1 MSAPIALPLPDKR
14 VRPTSRAEIGDRL
27 FVVGGKLL
35 LLVLLGLAVLLPL
48 LAIFWRGFS
57 NDAGQGG
64 GWLAAKTLL
73 TSANFH
79 WLLGNSLKVSS
90 ASPPS
95 SYRWLTCLPTR
106 CNAR

>member
-1 MSAPIALPLPDKR
+1 MAVELSLPLPAKR
-14 VRPTSRAEIGDRL
+14 ARQAARAQIGDRL
-27 FVVGGKLL
+27 FVLGGKLV

-57 NDAGQGG
+57 GEAGQGG
-64 GWLAAKTLL
+64 GLVAARELV

-90 ASPPS
+90 AWPPS
-95 SYRWLTCLPTR
+95 WCRWPTCLPMP

>member
-1 MSAPIALPLPDKR
+1 MSANIALPLPHKQARR
-14 VRPTSRAEIGDRL
+14 VRAEVGDRL

-35 LLVLLGLAVLLPL
+35 LLLLLGVAVLMPL

-57 NDAGQGG
+57 SEAGQGG
-64 GWLAAKTLL
+64 GWSRQELV

-90 ASPPS
+90 ASRPS
-95 SYRWLTCLPTR
+95 SYRWPTCLPTP